1 MAVKDLDFTHA
12 VSYHTG
18 EFPPK
23 HIRLETIL
31 PPLMAAT
38 ATLARYDE
46 MLRTMINSQLLLAPL
61 RRQDAVSSSR
71 MEGTISTLEDVYRLE
86 AEADAANPNP
96 YRDAR
101 DDDIEVYLYS
111 RALRLAQDAMLDGH
125 PLSEHLIRSAH
136 QTLLGFGR
144 GAKSEPGTYKT
155 QSNFIGDPS
164 RNTVHYIPIAPEHLS
179 AGMHDLFGYIAN
191 KDVLPLI
198 RTAIAHIEFE
208 ALHPF
213 LDGNGR
219 IGRMLI
225 TLMLWHLGLIR
236 QPHFFVSGYFESHK
250 AEYVD
255 RMRAVSDRGEWT
267 EWICFF
273 LNALDAQGRYNIETA
288 QEISALY
295 AAMRERFR
303 VELSNQWYDRAL
315 DYVFANPVFRNDRF
329 VTVSGVPDT
338 SARVMTRKLVEV
350 GLLRTLEPPSGRRAA
365 LYAFDPLLNLLQ
377 NR

>member
-1 MAVKDLDFTHA
+1 MAVKDFDFTNA

-18 EFPPK
+18 AFPPK
-23 HIRLETIL
+23 HIRLEAIL

-86 AEADAANPNP
+86 AEIDNASPDP
-96 YRDAR
+96 YREAR

-111 RALRLAQDAMLDGH
+111 RALRLAQEAMLAGQ

-144 GAKSEPGTYKT
+144 GAKHDPGAYKT
-155 QSNFIGDPS
+155 QQNYVGDTI
-164 RNTVHYIPIAPEHLS
+164 RNAVHYIPIAPEHLGS
-179 AGMHDLFGYIAN
+179 GMQNLFAYIAD
-191 KDVLPLI
+191 KEALPLV
-198 RTAIAHIEFE
+198 RTAIAHVEFE

-213 LDGNGR
+213 QDGNGR

-236 QPHFFVSGYFESHK
+236 QPHFFVSGYFETHK

-255 RMRAVSDRGEWT
+255 RMRAVSEKGGWT
-267 EWICFF
+267 EWVCFF
-273 LNALDAQGRYNIETA
+273 LTALDAQGRYNIETA
-288 QEISALY
+288 EEISALY
-295 AAMRERFR
+295 AAMREQFR
-303 VELSNQWYDRAL
+303 AELSNQWYDRAL

-329 VTVSGVPDT
+329 VAVSGVPET

-350 GLLRTLEPPSGRRAA
+350 GLLRTLEAPSGRRAA
-365 LYAFDPLLNLLQ
+365 LYAFDPLLKLLQ